1 MTDILGRDQPERG
14 QKPRTT
20 AGVLPAFPIHAVSSV
35 LSSTS
40 WEPTNL
46 ALFWGTSAW
55 WTLFLAYFVPRLGC
69 HTFLSYAWKLSNS
82 TLSLPTNQGKWEQ
95 QLSKPVRYQSRRSF
109 FFSPPCA
116 PSYFPLL
123 EQALSSKATI
133 FLQVHGVIN
142 FLCCFLSINLS
153 LPPRFFFFLQMLG
166 YLLFVAPSRKRH
178 RLAGGH
184 LNNKDNWYGSVFSF
198 ECCLGRYG
206 TAGESLIDWFIHPV
220 TCRKLQRTKAHIKK

>member
-95 QLSKPVRYQSRRSF
+95 QLNKPVRYQSRRSSFF
-109 FFSPPCA
+109 FFSSLCPILFPPIRTSIVLQ
-116 PSYFPLL
+116 SYHFLTSAWCYKLPMLFPVNKSF
-123 EQALSSKATI
+123 SST
-133 FLQVHGVIN
+133 
-142 FLCCFLSINLS
+142 
-153 LPPRFFFFLQMLG
+153 
-166 YLLFVAPSRKRH
+166 
-178 RLAGGH
+178 
-184 LNNKDNWYGSVFSF
+184 
-198 ECCLGRYG
+198 
-206 TAGESLIDWFIHPV
+206 
-220 TCRKLQRTKAHIKK
+220 

>member
-1 MTDILGRDQPERG
+1 MIPFYLQQLYLCTAACVIPFLGR
-14 QKPRTT
+14 RT
-20 AGVLPAFPIHAVSSV
+20 AKRAHKNYCMLPLMRPFC
-35 LSSTS
+35 
-40 WEPTNL
+40 
-46 ALFWGTSAW
+46 TSAW

-82 TLSLPTNQGKWEQ
+82 TLSLPTNQGEWEQ
-95 QLSKPVRYQSRRSF
+95 QLNKPVRYQSRRSSF

-184 LNNKDNWYGSVFSF
+184 LNNKDNWFGSIFSF

-220 TCRKLQRTKAHIKK
+220 TCRKLQWTKAHIKK